1 MPDDRS
7 ATADPA
13 PGHEPAHDSVPELL
27 VGLVL
32 SPQIAGALP
41 RDLAASL
48 PGPLHARYPGVRWRV
63 AAVTDRLVVPPADG
77 LDLLEAARDRMLDE
91 DWDLVVVL
99 TDVPLKDGRSPV
111 LTQLSPVHG
120 VGLVAVPALGALHVG
135 QKVRQTTVR
144 VVGHL
149 LGHDTEDA
157 DDADAQEE
165 LVRRARQRSE
175 DLEDR
180 PEDNAV
186 QFTARVL
193 GGNVRLLLGM
203 IRANRPW
210 TLVVR
215 LSRTLALAAATG
227 VLTLVASDLWL
238 LAAAY
243 GPWRLGLLGLLSIA
257 AVTGALV
264 VGARLWERPRRRAE
278 REQVALFNLATA
290 ATVAIGVSVF
300 YLAVFALSWLGALL
314 LVDGAV
320 FAAVI
325 GAPAGAVEYV
335 KLAWLTATLATVGGA
350 LGAGLEDDDAV
361 RAAAYTRSEP

>member
-1 MPDDRS
+1 VPDDRS
-7 ATADPA
+7 ATAADPT
-13 PGHEPAHDSVPELL
+13 PDHGSLPELL

-32 SPQIAGALP
+32 SPQIASVLP

-48 PGPLHARYPGVRWRV
+48 PGPLRERCPGVRWRV
-63 AAVTDRLVVPPADG
+63 AVAEDRLVVPPADG

-120 VGLVAVPALGALHVG
+120 VGLVSVPALGAVHVG
-135 QKVRQTTVR
+135 QRVRQAAVR

-157 DDADAQEE
+157 DDAEAQEE
-165 LVRRARQRSE
+165 LVRRARQRAE

-215 LSRTLALAAATG
+215 LSRLLALAAATG

-243 GPWRLGLLGLLSIA
+243 GPWRLSLLGLLSVG

-264 VGARLWERPRRRAE
+264 GGARLWERPRRRAE
-278 REQVALFNLATA
+278 REQVALFNLATV
-290 ATVAIGVSVF
+290 ATVAIGVVVF
-300 YLAVFALSWLGALL
+300 YAAVFALSWLGALL
-314 LVDGAV
+314 LVDGDV
-320 FAAVI
+320 FAAVV
-325 GAPAGAVEYV
+325 GAPVGALEYA

-350 LGAGLEDDDAV
+350 LGAGLEDDDVV

>member
-1 MPDDRS
+1 MPDDLS
-7 ATADPA
+7 ATAADSAPDPG
-13 PGHEPAHDSVPELL
+13 PEPVPELL

-41 RDLAASL
+41 KDLAASV
-48 PGPLHARYPGVRWRV
+48 PGLLSERHPGVRWRA
-63 AAVTDRLVVPPADG
+63 AAVTDRLVAPPADG

-120 VGLVAVPALGALHVG
+120 VGLVAVPALGAVHVG
-135 QKVRQTTVR
+135 QKVRRTAAR
-144 VVGHL
+144 VVGQL
-149 LGHDTEDA
+149 LGHDAEA
-157 DDADAQEE
+157 AQDADAQEE

-215 LSRTLALAAATG
+215 LSRLLALAAATG
-227 VLTLVASDLWL
+227 VLTLVAADLWL

-243 GPWRLGLLGLLSIA
+243 GFWRLGLLGLLSVT
-257 AVTGALV
+257 AVTGALI
-264 VGARLWERPRRRAE
+264 VGARLWERPRRRSE
-278 REQVALFNLATA
+278 REQVALFNLATT
-290 ATVAIGVSVF
+290 ATVAVGVTVF
-300 YLAVFALSWLGALL
+300 HLAVFALSWLGALL
-314 LVDGAV
+314 LVDEDV
-320 FAAVI
+320 FADVLRAPV
-325 GAPAGAVEYV
+325 GALEYV